1 MEGDDMSRATRED
14 ALVAAFEDQR
24 ARLTAVAYRML
35 GSQSDAEDAV
45 QEAWLRLA
53 RHDSDAIDNLAG
65 WLTTVVSRV
74 CIDALRSRTSR
85 PVISFDDRLPELV
98 VTDPDAGPESDA
110 LLTDSVG
117 LAMLVVLD
125 TLRPAER
132 LAFVLHD
139 MFAVPFDDIALILG
153 RSVEASRM
161 LASRARRKVQGASPP
176 QDRRPR
182 SAVVDAFLAAAR
194 DGNFAALLRLLDP
207 QVSWRHFSPEGP
219 ATLIGAADIAHQAMQ
234 GVGST
239 VVTQPVL
246 VNGEPGIVARTPS
259 GEPIAVAACAVIDGR
274 IVEML
279 SLRDPERLASHDPPH
294 DAETAACGE
303 KRARIPAIARAK
315 PENRPGGALRSQE

>member
-1 MEGDDMSRATRED
+1 MEGDDMSRATRDD

-24 ARLTAVAYRML
+24 TRLTAVAYRML

-85 PVISFDDRLPELV
+85 PVTSFDDRLPDLV
-98 VTDPDAGPESDA
+98 VTDPDAGPEGDA

-139 MFAVPFDDIALILG
+139 MFAVPFDEIALILD

-161 LASRARRKVQGASPP
+161 LASRARRKVQGAAPP

-182 SAVVDAFLAAAR
+182 SAVVDAFLSAAR

-207 QVSWRHFSPEGP
+207 EVAWRHFSPEGP
-219 ATLIGAADIAHQAMQ
+219 ASLIGASEIAHQVMQ
-234 GVGST
+234 GVGT
-239 VVTQPVL
+239 AVMTQPVL

-259 GEPIAVAACAVIDGR
+259 GEPVAVAACAVVGGR

-279 SLRDPERLASHDPPH
+279 SLRDPARLERMNLPKMS
-294 DAETAACGE
+294 
-303 KRARIPAIARAK
+303 
-315 PENRPGGALRSQE
+315 